1 MITSFEQWIEEI
13 VSTDN
18 LCSDYYEKVKQSLSN
33 KQLVDIV
40 TDANGMSYL
49 CEMDS
54 KGISLPYEIITKRFS
69 SFINGKYTAKHETD
83 NGRYYTSS
91 IYCCFQGDVN
101 AETTLLTLLGCKT
114 TVVVRTNH
122 IIKVYA
128 DKNTELNICCPATS
142 KAIVYYW
149 GEEPEYSGNV
159 ELVKINYKIE
169 ITD

>member
-1 MITSFEQWIEEI
+1 MITSFEQWIEKI

-69 SFINGKYTAKHETD
+69 SFINGRHVYKHKSSSGGE
-83 NGRYYTSS
+83 YTSV
-91 IYCCFQGDVN
+91 IYCCFNDDIKAN
-101 AETTLLTLLGCKT
+101 TTLITLLGCDCKIFIDD
-114 TVVVRTNH
+114 NH
-122 IIKVYA
+122 FVKIYL
-128 DKNTELNICCPATS
+128 DKNCNSMIECPPTS

-149 GEEPEYSGNV
+149 GKEPKFIGNV
-159 ELVKINYKIE
+159 ELVNKSNG
-169 ITD
+169 